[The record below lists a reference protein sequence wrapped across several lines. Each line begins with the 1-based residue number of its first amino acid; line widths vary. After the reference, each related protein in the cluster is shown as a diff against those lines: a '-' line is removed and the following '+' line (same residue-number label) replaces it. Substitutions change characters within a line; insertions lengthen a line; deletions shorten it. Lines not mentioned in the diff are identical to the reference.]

1 MRLPQWISGRSSKAV
16 TVVIVA
22 ACALAVTALASA
34 GSRAPAGVVAAS
46 PKIEASIFS
55 FDGKE
60 FVRTKTT
67 LMTKEGK
74 SAAGTSL
81 DHASPAYQA
90 LTQTRSYSGDA
101 TVFGRTYEAHYAP
114 LIGPDGAVT
123 GALFIGVAK

>member
-1 MRLPQWISGRSSKAV
+1 MRLHQWISGRSSKAV
-16 TVVIVA
+16 IVVIVL

-34 GSRAPAGVVAAS
+34 GSHAPAAVAAS
-46 PKIEASIFS
+46 PRIEASIFS
-55 FDGKE
+55 YDGKE

-67 LMTKEGK
+67 LTTKEGR

-90 LTQTRSYSGDA
+90 LTQTRSYSGEA
-101 TVFGRTYEAHYAP
+101 TVFGRKYDAHYAP
-114 LIGPDGAVT
+114 LTGPDGSVT